1 MGRQRTNSTLGM
13 ATQIKPA
20 ANSALAI
27 WRGEEYMLSFL
38 FTKRLQFQRTNN
50 AEQQNKQ

>member
-1 MGRQRTNSTLGM
+1 MAIINS
-13 ATQIKPA
+13 A

-27 WRGEEYMLSFL
+27 WRGEEYILRFL
-38 FTKRLQFQRTNN
+38 FVNQLRFRQANN